1 LSIFLVEE
9 AEDVVVG
16 AKEYFIFEEFQT
28 VDGADLVFSLVFFA
42 LERKQGLCKR
52 EKDDD
57 EKEIKCSIHD
67 KIIN

>member
-57 EKEIKCSIHD
+57 EKEIKCLIHD